1 MSPCCCLPISVWFG
15 PRDAKESRCCKLWLG
30 LNGGKRKQGPTAGS
44 AGGSP
49 PRPPGPSPVQFGS
62 EGFAE
67 KAAARSQTCWEV
79 GQAAGLLSPPA
90 CLCLLGG
97 SSQSRGHGPEP
108 GLEPARCAHPRLW
121 AAGSRCFHRVRL
133 SLSSTALT
141 GPSPQVS
148 QTPPCARGA
157 LTCRPWRSAELSPW
171 PGGGSD
177 AVPAVWHLLIREEFA
192 WTAGLGQLAG
202 CAS

>member
-1 MSPCCCLPISVWFG
+1 MEANAN
-15 PRDAKESRCCKLWLG
+15 RDQPQAE
-30 LNGGKRKQGPTAGS
+30 P
-44 AGGSP
+44 GSP
-49 PRPPGPSPVQFGS
+49 LRPLSPSPVQFGS
-62 EGFAE
+62 KGFAE
-67 KAAARSQTCWEV
+67 KAAAQSQPCWEAERAV
-79 GQAAGLLSPPA
+79 GLLSPPA

-97 SSQSRGHGPEP
+97 RGSSQSRGHGPEP
-108 GLEPARCAHPRLW
+108 GLQPARCACCGLW
-121 AAGSRCFHRVRL
+121 ATGSLCFHCVRL
-133 SLSSTALT
+133 SLSSTAVT

-192 WTAGLGQLAG
+192 WRAGLGQLAG
-202 CAS
+202 CAF